1 MDGILSLQDLCVSVR
16 GEEILFDINL
26 DIPQGEIHAI
36 LGPNGGG
43 KTSLMMT
50 IMGFSGY
57 NVTHGRIVFRGEDI
71 THASITDRARMGIAV
86 AQQRPPTIEGVRL
99 AQVLDYVT
107 AGDLAREDLAG
118 RYLQEA
124 GMEGFLKREINAGLS
139 GGEIRRSE
147 LLQLIAMRPLFAMLD
162 EPDSGVD
169 VGSLELIGRMI
180 NEIFSQDPLTPAKR
194 RSGLIITH
202 NGAMLEHVFTD
213 KAHVIIDGK
222 MACSGNPRLIL
233 ETAGASG
240 YENCAACIRGE
251 FSGIGIHGV
260 SA

>member
-1 MDGILSLQDLCVSVR
+1 MGNILSLRDLCVSVR

-26 DIPQGEIHAI
+26 DIPQGEIHAV

-43 KTSLMMT
+43 KTSLLMT

-57 NVTHGRIVFRGEDI
+57 TVTHGKIIFRGEDI
-71 THASITDRARMGIAV
+71 THASITERARMGIAV

-107 AGDLAREDLAG
+107 AQDTAREDLANQ
-118 RYLQEA
+118 YLMEA
-124 GMEGFLKREINAGLS
+124 NIGGFLQREINAGLS

-180 NEIFSQDPLTPAKR
+180 NEIYSQDPLTPAKR

-202 NGAMLEHVFTD
+202 NGAMLDHVFTD

-240 YENCAACIRGE
+240 YEHCAACIRGE
-251 FSGIGIHGV
+251 FAGV
-260 SA
+260 GTR

>member
-1 MDGILSLQDLCVSVR
+1 MQPMLVLDQLCVAID
-16 GEEILFDINL
+16 GDEILHEITL
-26 DIPQGEIHAI
+26 EIPPGEIHAI

-50 IMGFSGY
+50 IMGFSKY
-57 NVTHGRIVFRGEDI
+57 QITAGRILFEGQDI
-71 THASITDRARMGIAV
+71 TYANIAERARLGISV

-99 AQVLDYVT
+99 SQVLDYLH
-107 AGDLAREDLAG
+107 AEDEKRISLVN
-118 RYLQEA
+118 RYVDSA
-124 GMEGFLKREINAGLS
+124 HMETFLPREINAGLS

-147 LLQLIAMRPLFAMLD
+147 LLQLIAMRPKFAMLD

-169 VGSLELIGRMI
+169 VGSMELIGRMI
-180 NEIFSQDPLTPAKR
+180 NEIYGQDPVHPAHR

-202 NGAMLEHVFTD
+202 NGAMLDYVFTE

-222 MACSGNPRLIL
+222 LVCSGNSRQIL
-233 ETAGASG
+233 ESAGEDG

-251 FSGIGIHGV
+251 YVGELHRGY
-260 SA
+260 